1 MYKRQGNW
9 LVLTDC
15 SNAFNTVK
23 RAAVLAEAANCVP
36 ALTSFVA
43 KCYGTRPADVF
54 FRMDSGETRTIA
66 SSSGVQ
72 QGDPMGPA
80 MFFLALRP
88 GLKRFR
94 EEFEREGVESFAY
107 VDDVSLDLMRI
118 TADTVRAFA
127 FLGRELED
135 IGIVVNP
142 AKTIALPPKGYAPRA
157 EEISLLE
164 SVDVCIESKG
174 GTTVVGVPIGTDEYV
189 RDRAIEVVR
198 DGGADRLTR
207 CFASMP
213 DKQAAVLVA
222 IESLGQRTSCLE
234 RVLDTGLSLEASRRA
249 DNGAQWAYE
258 NILELPRAAEA
269 QSSFQK
275 GCPGN

>member
-1 MYKRQGNW
+1 M
-9 LVLTDC
+9 
-15 SNAFNTVK
+15 
-23 RAAVLAEAANCVP
+23 
-36 ALTSFVA
+36 
-43 KCYGTRPADVF
+43 
-54 FRMDSGETRTIA
+54 
-66 SSSGVQ
+66 
-72 QGDPMGPA
+72 
-80 MFFLALRP
+80 
-88 GLKRFR
+88 
-94 EEFEREGVESFAY
+94 
-107 VDDVSLDLMRI
+107 
-118 TADTVRAFA
+118 
-127 FLGRELED
+127 
-135 IGIVVNP
+135 VNP

-234 RVLDTGLSLEASRRA
+234 RFWTL
-249 DNGAQWAYE
+249 
-258 NILELPRAAEA
+258 
-269 QSSFQK
+269 
-275 GCPGN
+275 GCPSKRAEGQTTGRSGLMKTSWSYPERRRHSLLSRKGAPVIS